1 MAAFHFRE
9 AYNKRKKEE
18 EAQGS
23 AVRTLEGGEKK
34 FNFRQAY
41 EERIKAEEKANRPY
55 AYEPPKTSPKVE
67 QKRYNTQQEALQTG
81 ANVKD
86 MEWYAREK
94 AANRLSEYAT
104 YSDYLTGE
112 VTRQK
117 GGQSDAETARQTVTE
132 LNNWLNRSGSLLM
145 QYAKEAAEN
154 GYQSK
159 NTLNSRRMVMDDL
172 AAQAGEIKTS
182 LYANKDILGEKETE
196 NAVKAIDA
204 QLNWNDGVNAFTK
217 QKSEIMSQFANED
230 DYNRAIKD
238 EEYRSMSHEERL
250 KAADR
255 LDAEYQSSVQTP
267 KERIAEM
274 TDEEADAYRTVLRK
288 KASGK
293 ALTEEETAISE
304 GEEVY
309 SAKKEADRFRLLDKQ
324 ILDEQ
329 ESDYWDS
336 LSAKEMQEQQK
347 YFLSEIEKDMAAY
360 ENEESPS
367 NQRYYL
373 DEIQRMRGWYD
384 NLYRRE
390 QIKEQQENFE
400 AQSTA
405 VQNALIEKAYA
416 ERVFGDDFQRIIER
430 YDSVYGPDAKNYGD
444 NDITKEKIDTFKKAQ
459 FDLNASGLS
468 DEEIEEQMK
477 YARRIANERYT
488 QRRNEIISDYS
499 TKNFGQGAF
508 SSVMS
513 VPANLI
519 GGVEGLLASIGQY
532 LENSTTG
539 RYQEIDTNSEAFD
552 LSNYSDAMRSSITEN
567 LGGGDSVLG
576 FLYGTGMSMADFA
589 ALAPLGGSS
598 SALVRAL
605 PSAVLGMSSATS
617 TIKDTV
623 ERGGTTEQ
631 ALVNGIFAGAAEM
644 LCEKYSLES
653 LFSLGNESNIK
664 AVLKNVA
671 KQTLTEGS
679 EEAATDLVNFMA
691 DQIVMGDL
699 SEYNLTKQAY
709 IMQGMTEED
718 AAKRAAADFCKE
730 MFVDFAGGA
739 LSGGVMGGLT
749 SGIHYAKSDIRNAA
763 KLADYEGQVRAEYN
777 ESYKPKGNMSYE
789 EFVQQEAKRRL
800 IEEAADST
808 IQKMEKREAKKQ
820 KALNKAT
827 EEDGGIKLA
836 REAAERQMREADA
849 KQSFPSDKVRF
860 SEVGDDPIFRDADGK
875 TVHENEISYKDENER
890 AVYEAARNLDNV
902 RAANA
907 MINTYEKHN
916 GEQTGGTDFADGYR
930 LLYDAGK
937 TADTYEQVMRF
948 EGIARAANNIGEAAA
963 RSAFYSGQN
972 VANQVFFS
980 PEAEAKVLKS
990 GGVLMNT
997 SRAVSDDKTNFM
1009 LKVVDAVGKKY
1020 GRVFE
1025 VRDDLGSANGYYRE
1039 SDNRIVLSLH
1049 AQDNAITRVAGH
1061 ELTHFIQKNAPEVY
1075 RQMADVILTAL
1086 KADPNYDYEGRAKWL
1101 KEHNPAGNADEE
1113 IVAESMFDA
1122 LSNETTVKELLKTE
1136 NRTFF
1141 EKVRDWIDEFIGYI
1155 DETIQRLK
1163 SRKQTGAEI
1172 RSLQKQTDVLKKAN
1186 DLFYQALEET
1196 KSVGNTREIGDGVRY
1211 SVKEFAEQVDQIEV
1225 GTFPRGNHVYVGATP
1240 KILADVGLN
1249 GDLPMLTTAQHIRKA
1264 MLPKNDKTHQHGLTE
1279 AQIKALPQKIA
1290 NPVMIMDSLD
1300 PSRNAVVVVTDM
1312 LDADGS
1318 PIIAAIKADGRG
1330 MFNDVEVDT
1339 NFVLSYYGRDGFN
1352 NFIDKNISA
1361 DTFLYI
1367 DKTKSRNLSNQAKR
1381 QFFGKLDK
1389 YDFDIIIRKTNA
1401 NVNVLNSENM
1411 SKNKEQAQG
1420 ADNVNKFSIKDTSVI
1435 SEEEFTQTKDFFG
1448 TTKNY
1453 DIAGYMLPDGVMLDF
1468 SGKHWGDASS
1478 TFRQVDHRDIWEVW
1492 EHDEF
1497 DGTEEM
1503 VNMIANGG
1511 IRLMPES
1518 NGINLAVMP
1527 TEKQLSALRGYINHF
1542 DGEIVVDIDEPG
1554 GDTIHSFEYGRG
1566 TASSKILGDIRTYFL
1581 DGTVPQ
1587 KRELY
1592 VNQFRYSVK
1601 DNEEQVSEKAL
1612 LRENEHLKR
1621 LVADVQKAI
1630 KKERLDIQY
1639 GSRETRIIEET
1650 ARNYKKKYQSDL
1662 PEERIEQM
1670 LRGLY
1675 ERISSGDFD
1684 SYTAFEISKGIAKQ
1698 ILDSSKTMQGEK
1710 RNEYAALRK
1719 YLRGH
1724 SVCIPA
1730 SYKSDPFYRSVRR
1743 GLFGRIRIADAG
1755 VPLDQYIENVKNEF
1769 PNFISNSVLET
1780 ESQIFEEL
1788 FRLSTEAHKLFVD
1801 RKDRTNIIN
1810 NFALDILQD
1819 RVTIP
1824 KQRSFGDTWYN
1835 EFKRVRR
1842 ELSKELDNIETLER
1856 QYRDRERERI
1866 QKEEHDSLVRGIARS
1881 AKNLSRRLINPTD
1894 KQNIPIVY
1902 RVWVGETLSEI
1913 DFSKIRLDSSSQKN
1927 AELQEMMTRIHNMAN
1942 WRNTKLTENQKNAM
1956 DESLEIDPE
1965 AKTIRERVRLQINQ
1979 LYEQNGKRA
1988 VDLSIVDNETL
1999 KQINNILTSTLHT
2012 VTNYNKVLSGNH
2024 RMTISQMGEKTIA
2037 DNYGKFKRRNAIQ
2050 RMAKQLFQID
2060 AASLETYLTGIG
2072 DVGTDIW
2079 GMFRQGEADKVSCI
2093 RSAQS
2098 FVEKAYADM
2107 PKNFRKALNN
2117 KELITCK
2124 FQNGT
2129 VSFTK
2134 QQIMELYALSRRK
2147 QAMQHI
2153 ENGGIITGDM
2163 LSPVAVSEAE
2173 LNRLFDERLTEAEK
2187 NFAARLQRYLSTEVS
2202 EWGNRVTRREFG
2214 YDKFTEENYW
2224 PIRADRRATKTSDRN
2239 ATEDDGGLYALR
2251 NFGATKALNE
2261 NAENAIRIG
2270 NLMDTFSDHV
2280 VKMATYNGYA
2290 LVVRDAMGWFNY
2302 QNLQNRNVKSAI
2314 EARYGSGEPSKINDR
2329 NREAPGIAYFI
2340 KFMKDLNGAQGRDNT
2355 FAGQTAEKLSSR
2367 AKAAAVGAN
2376 ARVVVQQ
2383 PTAVV
2388 RAFAVVEPKYFIGK
2402 PKKGAF
2408 AEAAE
2413 YSTAAQLKAWGFRE
2427 NGLSTQFS
2435 AVLQGNSGFSERI
2448 TNAAMWGA
2456 EQADAITW
2464 GRIWEACKRKTAAE
2478 NPDMDIKSDEFLQ
2491 TAGKL
2496 MDDVCY
2502 RTQVFD
2508 TLLCRTQTMRSDNAF
2523 LRLLVA
2529 FTAEPAKSYNML
2541 LRAMMSGSK
2550 KEVIKTFLLT
2560 TLASVLATAAASAVS
2575 AGRDD
2580 DDYQTYG
2587 EKYGNAFLSDL
2598 ADSVNPFASIPFVS
2612 GIVDKLT
2619 GNDYDTPSFYEQ
2631 LGESVSDFIEYGSKF
2646 FTGEKDMSEFE
2657 PAKAVKLLANVISY
2671 ATGIPVSNIYREFRM
2686 AWNTFSDRD
2695 HKLRTSDYYITKDS
2709 ALYDDLLSAMEKKDQ
2724 KAIARIEEELTA
2736 RGKSQD
2742 QLDSG
2747 LKSVLKER
2755 YEDEAAE
2762 AAKARQEG
2770 DTSRYE
2776 RLVNALAGKTGMN
2789 VTLVAQAVE
2798 SVRKKT
2804 YEENDGEESGIGKAE
2819 EKKRR
2824 LYSMADANRALE
2836 ANKLSS
2842 AQKII
2847 DQEYAYKVDE
2857 YLAKGEKQ
2865 KNAEEKARSS
2875 IKASITAE
2883 WKGRFLAADLTE
2895 RSKIRSM
2902 LHSVT
2907 VGGKKIYTN
2916 DDMARWLKSVE

>member
-1 MAAFHFRE
+1 MNFDERYE
-9 AYNKRKKEE
+9 QWKSRRKEVNSGKNKSITTFDERYEQWKLKQPDY
-18 EAQGS
+18 ASSFIQKH
-23 AVRTLEGGEKK
+23 EKK
-34 FNFRQAY
+34 L
-41 EERIKAEEKANRPY
+41 
-55 AYEPPKTSPKVE
+55 
-67 QKRYNTQQEALQTG
+67 YNTQQEALKTG

-132 LNNWLNRSGSLLM
+132 LNNWLNRSGNLLM

-172 AAQAGEIKTS
+172 TAQAGEIKTS

-204 QLNWNDGVNAFTK
+204 QLNWNGGVNAFTK

-309 SAKKEADRFRLLDKQ
+309 SAKKEADRLRLLDKQ

-360 ENEESPS
+360 ENEESPA

-390 QIKEQQENFE
+390 QIKEQQENFD
-400 AQSTA
+400 ALSKT
-405 VQNALIEKAYA
+405 VQDALIEKAYA
-416 ERVFGDDFQRIIER
+416 ERIFGVDAYDLIEAHNAGLADDLSDEK
-430 YDSVYGPDAKNYGD
+430 YDEIA
-444 NDITKEKIDTFKKAQ
+444 KAQ

-552 LSNYSDAMRSSITEN
+552 LSNYSDAVRSSITEN

-718 AAKRAAADFCKE
+718 AAKRATADFCKE

-763 KLADYEGQVRAEYN
+763 KLADYEGQVRAEYS
-777 ESYKPKGNMSYE
+777 ESYQPKDGVSYE
-789 EFVQQEAKRRL
+789 KFVKQEAKRRL

-827 EEDGGIKLA
+827 EEDRGIKLA

-860 SEVGDDPIFRDADGK
+860 SEVGDDPIFKDADGK

-890 AVYEAARNLDNV
+890 AVYEEARKLDNV

-907 MINTYEKHN
+907 MINTYEKHK

-948 EGIARAANNIGEAAA
+948 EGIARAADNIGEAAA

-1061 ELTHFIQKNAPEVY
+1061 ELTHFIQKNAPTVY

-1155 DETIQRLK
+1155 DETIQKLK
-1163 SRKQTGAEI
+1163 GRKQAGAEI

-1196 KSVGNTREIGDGVRY
+1196 KSVGNQA
-1211 SVKEFAEQVDQIEV
+1211 AESMTSGQ
-1225 GTFPRGNHVYVGATP
+1225 
-1240 KILADVGLN
+1240 
-1249 GDLPMLTTAQHIRKA
+1249 
-1264 MLPKNDKTHQHGLTE
+1264 
-1279 AQIKALPQKIA
+1279 
-1290 NPVMIMDSLD
+1290 
-1300 PSRNAVVVVTDM
+1300 
-1312 LDADGS
+1312 
-1318 PIIAAIKADGRG
+1318 
-1330 MFNDVEVDT
+1330 
-1339 NFVLSYYGRDGFN
+1339 
-1352 NFIDKNISA
+1352 
-1361 DTFLYI
+1361 
-1367 DKTKSRNLSNQAKR
+1367 
-1381 QFFGKLDK
+1381 
-1389 YDFDIIIRKTNA
+1389 
-1401 NVNVLNSENM
+1401 
-1411 SKNKEQAQG
+1411 
-1420 ADNVNKFSIKDTSVI
+1420 KFSIKDIENYSETEYNQYGWAVVNDVLSRTEYRKLNEQFAATAHGEKFERTRDGFYVIPVGEDNRPQNAFVFIKGTISKPVIGQIMIIDVDNEMALDRIRRNFGDGGIYESLQFAEYIFGSESVVGY
-1435 SEEEFTQTKDFFG
+1435 QVRDF
-1448 TTKNY
+1448 KNY
-1453 DIAGYMLPDGVMLDF
+1453 RELREQRTNMRRGVRGNQGL
-1468 SGKHWGDASS
+1468 S
-1478 TFRQVDHRDIWEVW
+1478 
-1492 EHDEF
+1492 
-1497 DGTEEM
+1497 
-1503 VNMIANGG
+1503 
-1511 IRLMPES
+1511 ES
-1518 NGINLAVMP
+1518 
-1527 TEKQLSALRGYINHF
+1527 
-1542 DGEIVVDIDEPG
+1542 
-1554 GDTIHSFEYGRG
+1554 GRG
-1566 TASSKILGDIRTYFL
+1566 NRSDQEAVWGNNQSRRGRGR
-1581 DGTVPQ
+1581 DGGT
-1587 KRELY
+1587 
-1592 VNQFRYSVK
+1592 RYSIK
-1601 DNEEQVSEKAL
+1601 EAEEQATEKAL
-1612 LRENEHLKR
+1612 LRENEHLKKMVVSLKEQMKLTKGVQVR
-1621 LVADVQKAI
+1621 QADIEKLAKKYIREYRSDADEAAVIKGLQSMFEYIGNDPDRNGETAFLMAKNIAKDIVDHSELLNPALSEDYADVRDYLQSHAVYFPQNV
-1630 KKERLDIQY
+1630 RSDI
-1639 GSRETRIIEET
+1639 
-1650 ARNYKKKYQSDL
+1650 
-1662 PEERIEQM
+1662 
-1670 LRGLY
+1670 
-1675 ERISSGDFD
+1675 F
-1684 SYTAFEISKGIAKQ
+1684 
-1698 ILDSSKTMQGEK
+1698 
-1710 RNEYAALRK
+1710 
-1719 YLRGH
+1719 
-1724 SVCIPA
+1724 
-1730 SYKSDPFYRSVRR
+1730 
-1743 GLFGRIRIADAG
+1743 
-1755 VPLDQYIENVKNEF
+1755 
-1769 PNFISNSVLET
+1769 
-1780 ESQIFEEL
+1780 
-1788 FRLSTEAHKLFVD
+1788 
-1801 RKDRTNIIN
+1801 
-1810 NFALDILQD
+1810 
-1819 RVTIP
+1819 
-1824 KQRSFGDTWYN
+1824 YN
-1835 EFKRVRR
+1835 EFRKDMFGRVKIRDTGVPVDVYFNELKGMFPEFSRYDVQSDVQAAQALADIASRVWTKTASDGTDADVMAIELASELFDAYFDIPQFHSFADRQKAKLDSLRR
-1842 ELSKELDNIETLER
+1842 EYRDGKRKLRAELKEKYEGRISGMKEA
-1856 QYRDRERERI
+1856 YRDRERERI

-2060 AASLETYLTGIG
+2060 AASLETYLTGLG

-2163 LSPVAVSEAE
+2163 IAPVAVSEAE

-2214 YDKFTEENYW
+2214 KKEAEFVQSLLKGKRFELPIYYDLENNERQGKLSKTEFTE
-2224 PIRADRRATKTSDRN
+2224 IA
-2239 ATEDDGGLYALR
+2239 
-2251 NFGATKALNE
+2251 
-2261 NAENAIRIG
+2261 
-2270 NLMDTFSDHV
+2270 DTFCAVMEDAGYFVGVYANTSWFTGKLDH
-2280 VKMATYNGYA
+2280 AA
-2290 LVVRDAMGWFNY
+2290 L
-2302 QNLQNRNVKSAI
+2302 
-2314 EARYGSGEPSKINDR
+2314 
-2329 NREAPGIAYFI
+2329 
-2340 KFMKDLNGAQGRDNT
+2340 
-2355 FAGQTAEKLSSR
+2355 AEKY
-2367 AKAAAVGAN
+2367 
-2376 ARVVVQQ
+2376 
-2383 PTAVV
+2383 T
-2388 RAFAVVEPKYFIGK
+2388 
-2402 PKKGAF
+2402 
-2408 AEAAE
+2408 
-2413 YSTAAQLKAWGFRE
+2413 
-2427 NGLSTQFS
+2427 
-2435 AVLQGNSGFSERI
+2435 
-2448 TNAAMWGA
+2448 
-2456 EQADAITW
+2456 
-2464 GRIWEACKRKTAAE
+2464 IW
-2478 NPDMDIKSDEFLQ
+2478 
-2491 TAGKL
+2491 
-2496 MDDVCY
+2496 
-2502 RTQVFD
+2502 
-2508 TLLCRTQTMRSDNAF
+2508 
-2523 LRLLVA
+2523 
-2529 FTAEPAKSYNML
+2529 
-2541 LRAMMSGSK
+2541 
-2550 KEVIKTFLLT
+2550 
-2560 TLASVLATAAASAVS
+2560 
-2575 AGRDD
+2575 
-2580 DDYQTYG
+2580 
-2587 EKYGNAFLSDL
+2587 L
-2598 ADSVNPFASIPFVS
+2598 ADYYR
-2612 GIVDKLT
+2612 GDK
-2619 GNDYDTPSFYEQ
+2619 
-2631 LGESVSDFIEYGSKF
+2631 
-2646 FTGEKDMSEFE
+2646 
-2657 PAKAVKLLANVISY
+2657 
-2671 ATGIPVSNIYREFRM
+2671 
-2686 AWNTFSDRD
+2686 
-2695 HKLRTSDYYITKDS
+2695 
-2709 ALYDDLLSAMEKKDQ
+2709 
-2724 KAIARIEEELTA
+2724 
-2736 RGKSQD
+2736 
-2742 QLDSG
+2742 
-2747 LKSVLKER
+2747 
-2755 YEDEAAE
+2755 
-2762 AAKARQEG
+2762 
-2770 DTSRYE
+2770 
-2776 RLVNALAGKTGMN
+2776 
-2789 VTLVAQAVE
+2789 
-2798 SVRKKT
+2798 
-2804 YEENDGEESGIGKAE
+2804 
-2819 EKKRR
+2819 
-2824 LYSMADANRALE
+2824 AD
-2836 ANKLSS
+2836 
-2842 AQKII
+2842 
-2847 DQEYAYKVDE
+2847 
-2857 YLAKGEKQ
+2857 
-2865 KNAEEKARSS
+2865 
-2875 IKASITAE
+2875 
-2883 WKGRFLAADLTE
+2883 
-2895 RSKIRSM
+2895 SM
-2902 LHSVT
+2902 L
-2907 VGGKKIYTN
+2907 
-2916 DDMARWLKSVE
+2916 

>member
-23 AVRTLEGGEKK
+23 AVRTLGSDEKK

-41 EERIKAEEKANRPY
+41 EERIKAEEKSNRPY
-55 AYEPPKTSPKVE
+55 AYEPPKTSPKTE
-67 QKRYNTQQEALQTG
+67 QKRYSTQQEALKTG

-132 LNNWLNRSGSLLM
+132 LNNWLNRSGNLLM

-204 QLNWNDGVNAFTK
+204 QLNWNGGVNAFTK
-217 QKSEIMSQFANED
+217 QKSEIMAQFANED
-230 DYNRAIKD
+230 DYNRAVKD
-238 EEYRSMSHEERL
+238 EEYRNMPHEERL
-250 KAADR
+250 KEADR
-255 LDAEYQSSVQTP
+255 LDAEAETENRDLEAYKKDEAYYYELIEKRASR
-267 KERIAEM
+267 KEL
-274 TDEEADAYRTVLRK
+274 TKEEQEYIKNFTVRESN
-288 KASGK
+288 ASQ
-293 ALTEEETAISE
+293 
-304 GEEVY
+304 
-309 SAKKEADRFRLLDKQ
+309 ADRLRLLDKQ

-360 ENEESPS
+360 ENEESPA

-400 AQSTA
+400 AQSKT

-416 ERVFGDDFQRIIER
+416 ERVFGVDAYDLIEAHNAGLADDLSDEK
-430 YDSVYGPDAKNYGD
+430 YDEIA
-444 NDITKEKIDTFKKAQ
+444 KAQ

-532 LENSTTG
+532 LENLTTG

-552 LSNYSDAMRSSITEN
+552 LSNYSDAVRSSITEN

-718 AAKRAAADFCKE
+718 AAKRATSDFCKE

-777 ESYKPKGNMSYE
+777 ESYQPKDGVSYE
-789 EFVQQEAKRRL
+789 QFVQQEAKRRL

-827 EEDGGIKLA
+827 EEDKGIKLA

-860 SEVGDDPIFRDADGK
+860 SEVGDDPIFKDADGK

-890 AVYEAARNLDNV
+890 AVYEEARKLDNV

-907 MINTYEKHN
+907 MINTYEKHK

-937 TADTYEQVMRF
+937 MADTYEQVMRF
-948 EGIARAANNIGEAAA
+948 EGIARAADNIGEAAA

-1061 ELTHFIQKNAPEVY
+1061 ELTHFIQKNAPAVY

-1155 DETIQRLK
+1155 DETIQKLK
-1163 SRKQTGAEI
+1163 GRKQAGAEI

-1196 KSVGNTREIGDGVRY
+1196 KSVGNQAAE
-1211 SVKEFAEQVDQIEV
+1211 SVTSEQ
-1225 GTFPRGNHVYVGATP
+1225 
-1240 KILADVGLN
+1240 
-1249 GDLPMLTTAQHIRKA
+1249 
-1264 MLPKNDKTHQHGLTE
+1264 
-1279 AQIKALPQKIA
+1279 
-1290 NPVMIMDSLD
+1290 
-1300 PSRNAVVVVTDM
+1300 
-1312 LDADGS
+1312 
-1318 PIIAAIKADGRG
+1318 
-1330 MFNDVEVDT
+1330 
-1339 NFVLSYYGRDGFN
+1339 
-1352 NFIDKNISA
+1352 
-1361 DTFLYI
+1361 
-1367 DKTKSRNLSNQAKR
+1367 
-1381 QFFGKLDK
+1381 
-1389 YDFDIIIRKTNA
+1389 
-1401 NVNVLNSENM
+1401 
-1411 SKNKEQAQG
+1411 
-1420 ADNVNKFSIKDTSVI
+1420 KFSIKDIENYSETEYNQYGWAVVNDVLSRTEYRKLNEQFAATAHGEKFERTRDGYYVIPVGEDDRPQNAFVFIKGTISKPVIGSIMIINVDNEMELDDIRRRFKNARSNETVTFAEEIFGIESVVGYTI
-1435 SEEEFTQTKDFFG
+1435 RDCPSYRAIQRQAGEMRRGVRSNQGLSE
-1448 TTKNY
+1448 
-1453 DIAGYMLPDGVMLDF
+1453 
-1468 SGKHWGDASS
+1468 S
-1478 TFRQVDHRDIWEVW
+1478 
-1492 EHDEF
+1492 
-1497 DGTEEM
+1497 
-1503 VNMIANGG
+1503 
-1511 IRLMPES
+1511 
-1518 NGINLAVMP
+1518 
-1527 TEKQLSALRGYINHF
+1527 
-1542 DGEIVVDIDEPG
+1542 
-1554 GDTIHSFEYGRG
+1554 GRG
-1566 TASSKILGDIRTYFL
+1566 NRDDQEAVRRDNQSEQGRGR
-1581 DGTVPQ
+1581 DGGT
-1587 KRELY
+1587 
-1592 VNQFRYSVK
+1592 RYSIK
-1601 DNEEQVSEKAL
+1601 EAEEQATEKAL
-1612 LRENEHLKR
+1612 LRENEHLKKMVVSLKEQMKLTKGVQVR
-1621 LVADVQKAI
+1621 QADIEKLAKKYIREYRSDADEAAVIKGLQSMFEYIGNDPDRNGETAFLMAKNIAKDIVDHSELLNPALSEDYADVRDYLQSHAVYFPQNV
-1630 KKERLDIQY
+1630 RSDI
-1639 GSRETRIIEET
+1639 
-1650 ARNYKKKYQSDL
+1650 
-1662 PEERIEQM
+1662 
-1670 LRGLY
+1670 
-1675 ERISSGDFD
+1675 F
-1684 SYTAFEISKGIAKQ
+1684 
-1698 ILDSSKTMQGEK
+1698 
-1710 RNEYAALRK
+1710 
-1719 YLRGH
+1719 
-1724 SVCIPA
+1724 
-1730 SYKSDPFYRSVRR
+1730 
-1743 GLFGRIRIADAG
+1743 
-1755 VPLDQYIENVKNEF
+1755 
-1769 PNFISNSVLET
+1769 
-1780 ESQIFEEL
+1780 
-1788 FRLSTEAHKLFVD
+1788 
-1801 RKDRTNIIN
+1801 
-1810 NFALDILQD
+1810 
-1819 RVTIP
+1819 
-1824 KQRSFGDTWYN
+1824 YN
-1835 EFKRVRR
+1835 EFRKDMFGRVKIRDTGVPVDVYFNELKGMFPEFGWYDVQSDVQAAEAIADIASRVWTKTTPDGTDADVMAIELASELFDAYFDIPQFHSFADRQKAKLDSLRR
-1842 ELSKELDNIETLER
+1842 EYRDGKRKLRAELKEKYEGRISGMKEA
-1856 QYRDRERERI
+1856 YRDRERERI

-2012 VTNYNKVLSGNH
+2012 VTNYNKVLSKNH

-2060 AASLETYLTGIG
+2060 AASLETYLAGLG
-2072 DVGTDIW
+2072 DVGRDIW
-2079 GMFRQGEADKVSCI
+2079 EMFRQGEADKVNCI
-2093 RSAQS
+2093 RSAQH
-2098 FVEKAYADM
+2098 FVESVYADM
-2107 PKNFRKALNN
+2107 PKDFKKALNS
-2117 KELITCK
+2117 KELITYK
-2124 FQNGT
+2124 FKNGS

-2134 QQIMELYALSRRK
+2134 QQLMELYALSRRA

-2163 LSPVAVSEAE
+2163 IAPVAVSKAE
-2173 LNRLFDERLTEAEK
+2173 LNNLFNEHLTDVEK
-2187 NFAARLQRYLSTEVS
+2187 DFVVRLQRYLSTEVA

-2214 YDKFTEENYW
+2214 EKEAEFVQSLLKGKRFELPIYYDLENNERQGKLSKTEFTE
-2224 PIRADRRATKTSDRN
+2224 IA
-2239 ATEDDGGLYALR
+2239 
-2251 NFGATKALNE
+2251 
-2261 NAENAIRIG
+2261 
-2270 NLMDTFSDHV
+2270 DTFCAVMEDAGYFVGVYANTSWFTGKLDH
-2280 VKMATYNGYA
+2280 AA
-2290 LVVRDAMGWFNY
+2290 L
-2302 QNLQNRNVKSAI
+2302 
-2314 EARYGSGEPSKINDR
+2314 
-2329 NREAPGIAYFI
+2329 
-2340 KFMKDLNGAQGRDNT
+2340 
-2355 FAGQTAEKLSSR
+2355 AEKY
-2367 AKAAAVGAN
+2367 
-2376 ARVVVQQ
+2376 
-2383 PTAVV
+2383 T
-2388 RAFAVVEPKYFIGK
+2388 
-2402 PKKGAF
+2402 
-2408 AEAAE
+2408 
-2413 YSTAAQLKAWGFRE
+2413 
-2427 NGLSTQFS
+2427 
-2435 AVLQGNSGFSERI
+2435 
-2448 TNAAMWGA
+2448 
-2456 EQADAITW
+2456 
-2464 GRIWEACKRKTAAE
+2464 IW
-2478 NPDMDIKSDEFLQ
+2478 
-2491 TAGKL
+2491 
-2496 MDDVCY
+2496 
-2502 RTQVFD
+2502 
-2508 TLLCRTQTMRSDNAF
+2508 
-2523 LRLLVA
+2523 
-2529 FTAEPAKSYNML
+2529 
-2541 LRAMMSGSK
+2541 
-2550 KEVIKTFLLT
+2550 
-2560 TLASVLATAAASAVS
+2560 
-2575 AGRDD
+2575 
-2580 DDYQTYG
+2580 
-2587 EKYGNAFLSDL
+2587 L
-2598 ADSVNPFASIPFVS
+2598 ADYYR
-2612 GIVDKLT
+2612 GDK
-2619 GNDYDTPSFYEQ
+2619 
-2631 LGESVSDFIEYGSKF
+2631 
-2646 FTGEKDMSEFE
+2646 
-2657 PAKAVKLLANVISY
+2657 
-2671 ATGIPVSNIYREFRM
+2671 
-2686 AWNTFSDRD
+2686 
-2695 HKLRTSDYYITKDS
+2695 
-2709 ALYDDLLSAMEKKDQ
+2709 
-2724 KAIARIEEELTA
+2724 
-2736 RGKSQD
+2736 
-2742 QLDSG
+2742 
-2747 LKSVLKER
+2747 
-2755 YEDEAAE
+2755 
-2762 AAKARQEG
+2762 
-2770 DTSRYE
+2770 
-2776 RLVNALAGKTGMN
+2776 
-2789 VTLVAQAVE
+2789 
-2798 SVRKKT
+2798 
-2804 YEENDGEESGIGKAE
+2804 
-2819 EKKRR
+2819 
-2824 LYSMADANRALE
+2824 AD
-2836 ANKLSS
+2836 
-2842 AQKII
+2842 
-2847 DQEYAYKVDE
+2847 
-2857 YLAKGEKQ
+2857 
-2865 KNAEEKARSS
+2865 
-2875 IKASITAE
+2875 
-2883 WKGRFLAADLTE
+2883 
-2895 RSKIRSM
+2895 SM
-2902 LHSVT
+2902 L
-2907 VGGKKIYTN
+2907 
-2916 DDMARWLKSVE
+2916 

>member
-23 AVRTLEGGEKK
+23 AVRTQESDEKK

-41 EERIKAEEKANRPY
+41 EERIKAEEKSNRPY

-67 QKRYNTQQEALQTG
+67 QKRYSTQQEALKTG

-132 LNNWLNRSGSLLM
+132 LNNWLNRSGNLLM

-204 QLNWNDGVNAFTK
+204 QLNWNGGVNAFTK
-217 QKSEIMSQFANED
+217 QKSEIMAQFANED
-230 DYNRAIKD
+230 DYNRAVKD
-238 EEYRSMSHEERL
+238 EEYRNMPHEERL
-250 KAADR
+250 KEADR
-255 LDAEYQSSVQTP
+255 LDAEAETENRDLEAYKKDEAYYYELIEKRASR
-267 KERIAEM
+267 KEL
-274 TDEEADAYRTVLRK
+274 TKEEQEYIKNFTVRESNADK
-288 KASGK
+288 SG
-293 ALTEEETAISE
+293 A
-304 GEEVY
+304 
-309 SAKKEADRFRLLDKQ
+309 EADRLRLLDKQ

-360 ENEESPS
+360 ENEESPA

-390 QIKEQQENFE
+390 QIKEQQENFD
-400 AQSTA
+400 ALSKT
-405 VQNALIEKAYA
+405 VQDALIEKAYA
-416 ERVFGDDFQRIIER
+416 ERIFGVDAYDLIEAHNAGLADDLSDEK
-430 YDSVYGPDAKNYGD
+430 YDEIA
-444 NDITKEKIDTFKKAQ
+444 KAQ

-552 LSNYSDAMRSSITEN
+552 LSNYSDAVRSSITEN

-644 LCEKYSLES
+644 LCEKYSLEN

-664 AVLKNVA
+664 AVLKNAA

-718 AAKRAAADFCKE
+718 AAKQATSDFWKE
-730 MFVDFAGGA
+730 VILDFTGGA
-739 LSGGVMGGLT
+739 LSGSVMGGLT
-749 SGIHYAKSDIRNAA
+749 SGIHYANSDIRNAA

-777 ESYKPKGNMSYE
+777 ESYQPKDGVSYE
-789 EFVQQEAKRRL
+789 QFVQQEAKRRL

-827 EEDGGIKLA
+827 EEDKGIKLA

-860 SEVGDDPIFRDADGK
+860 SEVGDDPIFKDADGK

-890 AVYEAARNLDNV
+890 AVYEAARKLDNV

-907 MINTYEKHN
+907 MINTYEKHK
-916 GEQTGGTDFADGYR
+916 GEQAGGTDFADGYC

-972 VANQVFFS
+972 VTNQVFFS

-1061 ELTHFIQKNAPEVY
+1061 ELTHFIQKNAPTIY

-1101 KEHNPAGNADEE
+1101 KEHNPTGDADEE

-1155 DETIQRLK
+1155 DETIQKLK
-1163 SRKQTGAEI
+1163 GRKQAGAEI

-1196 KSVGNTREIGDGVRY
+1196 KSVGNQAAESMTSAKYSLKEYSEHQLRNWANSRRIVVYENEIQYRSFVHEALTNKAFDKKLYFGAIPIDLAAEIESSTGLNIEGFNCSISAYEIRKIVKDHGNQEREALRGQKEIMEADFLRIPKAIASPQNIYRSNKDYEGKPVIVFEQGTNEKIHVVGVVSDKHLDLFVQTAYMTIKKGDL
-1211 SVKEFAEQVDQIEV
+1211 STPSAEQAANNTPEANR
-1225 GTFPRGNHVYVGATP
+1225 GT
-1240 KILADVGLN
+1240 I
-1249 GDLPMLTTAQHIRKA
+1249 
-1264 MLPKNDKTHQHGLTE
+1264 
-1279 AQIKALPQKIA
+1279 
-1290 NPVMIMDSLD
+1290 S
-1300 PSRNAVVVVTDM
+1300 
-1312 LDADGS
+1312 
-1318 PIIAAIKADGRG
+1318 
-1330 MFNDVEVDT
+1330 T
-1339 NFVLSYYGRDGFN
+1339 NS
-1352 NFIDKNISA
+1352 
-1361 DTFLYI
+1361 
-1367 DKTKSRNLSNQAKR
+1367 
-1381 QFFGKLDK
+1381 
-1389 YDFDIIIRKTNA
+1389 IRKTNA

-1420 ADNVNKFSIKDTSVI
+1420 ADNVNKFSIKDI
-1435 SEEEFTQTKDFFG
+1435 ENYSETEYNQYGWAVVNDVLSRTEYRKLNEQFAATAHGEKFERTKDGYYVIPVGEDDRPQNAFVFIRG
-1448 TTKNY
+1448 TISKPVIGSIMIIDAENEMELDDIRGSFKNARSY
-1453 DIAGYMLPDGVMLDF
+1453 
-1468 SGKHWGDASS
+1468 
-1478 TFRQVDHRDIWEVW
+1478 E
-1492 EHDEF
+1492 
-1497 DGTEEM
+1497 
-1503 VNMIANGG
+1503 
-1511 IRLMPES
+1511 
-1518 NGINLAVMP
+1518 
-1527 TEKQLSALRGYINHF
+1527 
-1542 DGEIVVDIDEPG
+1542 
-1554 GDTIHSFEYGRG
+1554 SFEIAENIFGIESVRTYHAGDFEAYRAVQRQASEMRRGVRSNQGLSESGRG
-1566 TASSKILGDIRTYFL
+1566 NRDDQEAVWGNNQSEQGRGR
-1581 DGTVPQ
+1581 DGGT
-1587 KRELY
+1587 
-1592 VNQFRYSVK
+1592 RYSIK
-1601 DNEEQVSEKAL
+1601 EAEEQATEKAL
-1612 LRENEHLKR
+1612 LRENEHLKKMVVSLKEQMKLTKGVQVRQADIEKLAKKYIREYRSDADEAAVIKGLQSMFEYIGNDPDRNGETAFLMAKNISQDIIENSR
-1621 LVADVQKAI
+1621 LLTPTLNEDYAEVREYLKNTAVYFPQNVRSDIFYNDFRKEMFGRVKIRDTGVPVDAYFNELKGMFPEFSRYDVQSDVQAAEAIADIASRVWTKTTPDGTDADVMAIELASELFDAYFDIPQFHSFADRQKA
-1630 KKERLDIQY
+1630 KLDSLRREYRDGKRKLRAELKE
-1639 GSRETRIIEET
+1639 
-1650 ARNYKKKYQSDL
+1650 KY
-1662 PEERIEQM
+1662 E
-1670 LRGLY
+1670 G
-1675 ERISSGDFD
+1675 RISGM
-1684 SYTAFEISKGIAKQ
+1684 K
-1698 ILDSSKTMQGEK
+1698 
-1710 RNEYAALRK
+1710 
-1719 YLRGH
+1719 
-1724 SVCIPA
+1724 
-1730 SYKSDPFYRSVRR
+1730 
-1743 GLFGRIRIADAG
+1743 
-1755 VPLDQYIENVKNEF
+1755 
-1769 PNFISNSVLET
+1769 
-1780 ESQIFEEL
+1780 
-1788 FRLSTEAHKLFVD
+1788 EA
-1801 RKDRTNIIN
+1801 
-1810 NFALDILQD
+1810 
-1819 RVTIP
+1819 
-1824 KQRSFGDTWYN
+1824 
-1835 EFKRVRR
+1835 
-1842 ELSKELDNIETLER
+1842 
-1856 QYRDRERERI
+1856 YRDRERERI

-2012 VTNYNKVLSGNH
+2012 VTNYNKVLSKNH

-2060 AASLETYLTGIG
+2060 AASLETYLTGLG
-2072 DVGTDIW
+2072 DVGADIW
-2079 GMFRQGEADKVSCI
+2079 KMFRQGEADKVNCI
-2093 RSAQS
+2093 RSAQH
-2098 FVEKAYADM
+2098 FVESVYADM
-2107 PKNFRKALNN
+2107 PKDFKKALNS
-2117 KELITCK
+2117 KELITYK
-2124 FQNGT
+2124 FKNGS

-2134 QQIMELYALSRRK
+2134 QQLMELYALSRRA

-2163 LSPVAVSEAE
+2163 IAPVAVSKAE
-2173 LNRLFDERLTEAEK
+2173 LNNLFNEHLTDVEK
-2187 NFAARLQRYLSTEVS
+2187 DFVVRLQRYLSTEVA

-2214 YDKFTEENYW
+2214 EKEAEFVQSLLKGKRFELPIYYDLENNERQGKLSKTEFTE
-2224 PIRADRRATKTSDRN
+2224 IA
-2239 ATEDDGGLYALR
+2239 
-2251 NFGATKALNE
+2251 
-2261 NAENAIRIG
+2261 
-2270 NLMDTFSDHV
+2270 DTFCAVMEDAGYFVGVYANTSWFTGKLDH
-2280 VKMATYNGYA
+2280 AA
-2290 LVVRDAMGWFNY
+2290 L
-2302 QNLQNRNVKSAI
+2302 
-2314 EARYGSGEPSKINDR
+2314 
-2329 NREAPGIAYFI
+2329 
-2340 KFMKDLNGAQGRDNT
+2340 
-2355 FAGQTAEKLSSR
+2355 AEKY
-2367 AKAAAVGAN
+2367 
-2376 ARVVVQQ
+2376 
-2383 PTAVV
+2383 T
-2388 RAFAVVEPKYFIGK
+2388 
-2402 PKKGAF
+2402 
-2408 AEAAE
+2408 
-2413 YSTAAQLKAWGFRE
+2413 
-2427 NGLSTQFS
+2427 
-2435 AVLQGNSGFSERI
+2435 
-2448 TNAAMWGA
+2448 
-2456 EQADAITW
+2456 
-2464 GRIWEACKRKTAAE
+2464 IW
-2478 NPDMDIKSDEFLQ
+2478 
-2491 TAGKL
+2491 
-2496 MDDVCY
+2496 
-2502 RTQVFD
+2502 
-2508 TLLCRTQTMRSDNAF
+2508 
-2523 LRLLVA
+2523 
-2529 FTAEPAKSYNML
+2529 
-2541 LRAMMSGSK
+2541 
-2550 KEVIKTFLLT
+2550 
-2560 TLASVLATAAASAVS
+2560 
-2575 AGRDD
+2575 
-2580 DDYQTYG
+2580 
-2587 EKYGNAFLSDL
+2587 L
-2598 ADSVNPFASIPFVS
+2598 ADYYR
-2612 GIVDKLT
+2612 GDK
-2619 GNDYDTPSFYEQ
+2619 
-2631 LGESVSDFIEYGSKF
+2631 
-2646 FTGEKDMSEFE
+2646 
-2657 PAKAVKLLANVISY
+2657 
-2671 ATGIPVSNIYREFRM
+2671 
-2686 AWNTFSDRD
+2686 
-2695 HKLRTSDYYITKDS
+2695 
-2709 ALYDDLLSAMEKKDQ
+2709 
-2724 KAIARIEEELTA
+2724 
-2736 RGKSQD
+2736 
-2742 QLDSG
+2742 
-2747 LKSVLKER
+2747 
-2755 YEDEAAE
+2755 
-2762 AAKARQEG
+2762 
-2770 DTSRYE
+2770 
-2776 RLVNALAGKTGMN
+2776 
-2789 VTLVAQAVE
+2789 
-2798 SVRKKT
+2798 
-2804 YEENDGEESGIGKAE
+2804 
-2819 EKKRR
+2819 
-2824 LYSMADANRALE
+2824 AD
-2836 ANKLSS
+2836 
-2842 AQKII
+2842 
-2847 DQEYAYKVDE
+2847 
-2857 YLAKGEKQ
+2857 
-2865 KNAEEKARSS
+2865 
-2875 IKASITAE
+2875 
-2883 WKGRFLAADLTE
+2883 
-2895 RSKIRSM
+2895 SM
-2902 LHSVT
+2902 L
-2907 VGGKKIYTN
+2907 
-2916 DDMARWLKSVE
+2916 